1 MPLRKAHPALLA
13 AAALAGCSAKDSPP
27 PTGGAGGAYVVPRTA
42 LSRFERRGGAR
53 MAAKTL

>member
-13 AAALAGCSAKDSPP
+13 AAALAGRSAKDSPP
-27 PTGGAGGAYVVPRTA
+27 PTGGAYVVPRTA